1 MPRIFVC
8 LTTLLVFSVLIPNPA
23 SAGEKEKPKAFTN
36 SAGMKLVSIPA
47 GEFMMGSNESAA
59 EIAKLSDSKQAPFR
73 ELLPHAVRLT
83 RGFYMST
90 TEVTQDQ
97 FTKAMGTTPWKSHR
111 FAKENA
117 NHAASF
123 ISWEDATEYCRRLSK
138 KEGRKYR
145 LPTEAEWEY
154 ACRGGS
160 DTVFS
165 FGDDA
170 AGLENYAW
178 FRESA
183 KNVGETYPHQV
194 GQKRANG
201 FGLHDML
208 GNVIEWCSDWYAED
222 YQPKSPSIDPKGPA
236 SGTEHIMRGGSWS
249 SFAASCRSARRV
261 WNTPVSRAHYN
272 GFRLVCEL

>member
-1 MPRIFVC
+1 MRVK
-8 LTTLLVFSVLIPNPA
+8 
-23 SAGEKEKPKAFTN
+23 KEKRKAFTN

-47 GEFMMGSNESAA
+47 GEFMMGSNISAA
-59 EIAKLSDSKQAPFR
+59 ELAKLSDSKQTPFR

-97 FTKAMGTTPWKSHR
+97 FTKAMGTTPWKGHR

-123 ISWEDATEYCRRLSK
+123 ISWEDATEYCRCLSK

-183 KNVGETYPHQV
+183 KNVGENYPHLV

-201 FGLHDML
+201 FWPARHARQCDRMVFGLARGGL
-208 GNVIEWCSDWYAED
+208 SAQIAE
-222 YQPKSPSIDPKGPA
+222 YRPKGASLRHRAYHARRVVEQLRSQLSFCGAA
-236 SGTEHIMRGGSWS
+236 SGTLRCPVPTTTGFVWCVSYNRE
-249 SFAASCRSARRV
+249 SCESGP
-261 WNTPVSRAHYN
+261 W
-272 GFRLVCEL
+272 

>member
-1 MPRIFVC
+1 
-8 LTTLLVFSVLIPNPA
+8 
-23 SAGEKEKPKAFTN
+23 
-36 SAGMKLVSIPA
+36 MKLVSIPA
-47 GEFMMGSNESAA
+47 GEFMMGSNKSAA
-59 EIAKLSDSKQAPFR
+59 EIAKLIDSKKTPER
-73 ELLPHAVRLT
+73 ELLPHAVRLS

-97 FTKAMGTTPWKSHR
+97 FMKAMGTTPWKGFR
-111 FAKENA
+111 FAKENP

-154 ACRGGS
+154 ACRGGT
-160 DTVFS
+160 DTVYNI
-165 FGDDA
+165 GDEA
-170 AGLENYAW
+170 VGLENYAW

-183 KNVGETYPHQV
+183 KNIGENYPHKV
-194 GQKRANG
+194 GQKRVNG

-208 GNVIEWCSDWYAED
+208 GNVFEWCSDWHGMD
-222 YQPKSPSIDPKGPA
+222 YQPQSPSIDPKGPA

-249 SFAASCRSARRV
+249 SFSPSCRSAYRV
-261 WNTPVSRAHYN
+261 KTKAASRAHYN
-272 GFRLVCEL
+272 GFRLVCELD

>member
-1 MPRIFVC
+1 
-8 LTTLLVFSVLIPNPA
+8 
-23 SAGEKEKPKAFTN
+23 
-36 SAGMKLVSIPA
+36 
-47 GEFMMGSNESAA
+47 
-59 EIAKLSDSKQAPFR
+59 
-73 ELLPHAVRLT
+73 
-83 RGFYMST
+83 MST

-97 FTKAMGTTPWKSHR
+97 FTKTMGTTPWKGR
-111 FAKENA
+111 TYAKENP

-154 ACRGGS
+154 ACRGGT
-160 DTVFS
+160 DTVYN
-165 FGDDA
+165 FGNDD

-183 KNVGETYPHQV
+183 KNIGETYPHQV

-201 FGLHDML
+201 FGMHDML
-208 GNVIEWCSDWYAED
+208 GNVFEWCSDWHGMD
-222 YQPKSPSIDPKGPA
+222 YQPQSPSIDPKGPA

-249 SFAASCRSARRV
+249 SFSPSCRSAYRV
-261 WNTPVSRAHYN
+261 KTKAASRAHYN
-272 GFRLVCEL
+272 GFRLVCELD